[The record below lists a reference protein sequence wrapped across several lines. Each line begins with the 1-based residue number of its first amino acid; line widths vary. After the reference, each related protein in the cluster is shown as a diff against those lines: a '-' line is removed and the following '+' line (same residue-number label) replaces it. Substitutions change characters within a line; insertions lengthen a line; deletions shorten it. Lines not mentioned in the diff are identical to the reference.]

1 MYIPIIGLEV
11 YIELATV
18 IKMFGGCNASHFGK
32 KPNINTCPICLGLP
46 GALPYPNNKAIE
58 DTMLFALSF
67 NSEINKYSKFDRKHY
82 FYPDLAKGYQISQY
96 DIPFSH
102 DGYWMTKDGN
112 KIRIRRIHLEED
124 TAKLVHQKK
133 DEKRYSLVDF
143 NRSGVPLLEMV
154 TEPDFRS
161 VKDVSVFLKEV
172 QLIARYLEISSAD
185 MEKGSM
191 RLEANISLQTN
202 ETPDTNNILPDYKV
216 EIKNINSF
224 KFLVKAIEAEIKRQ
238 EDLLSQ
244 GKKVIQETRG
254 YDELKG
260 ITFSQRIKEE
270 SQDYRYFPEPDIP
283 PIRFTDNEIEE
294 IKKKLTEL
302 PDQKRSRF
310 KKDYNLPDN
319 YINILVISKKRS
331 DYFEKAVN
339 LSGKYKIGE
348 KILADLIINKNF
360 DQKYEEPELL
370 IKKVLELLKKDFS
383 TFNDIKNAVN
393 EVIEE
398 NRKAVS
404 DYQNGKG
411 EVIGDMIGMV
421 KKKLSGKGDPN
432 TIKETLYEIL

>member
-1 MYIPIIGLEV
+1 MPSFAQFAQFAQAGSE
-11 YIELATV
+11 EPAACAQ
-18 IKMFGGCNASHFGK
+18 F
-32 KPNINTCPICLGLP
+32 CPVL
-46 GALPYPNNKAIE
+46 
-58 DTMLFALSF
+58 LSF
-67 NSEINKYSKFDRKHY
+67 
-82 FYPDLAKGYQISQY
+82 AQISQFAQPFCTAGY
-96 DIPFSH
+96 LDIKI
-102 DGYWMTKDGN
+102 GERN
-112 KIRIRRIHLEED
+112 KRIDLERIHLEED
-124 TAKLVHQKK
+124 TAKLGHQKK

-191 RLEANISLQTN
+191 RLEANISLQKN
-202 ETPDTNNILPDYKV
+202 DTPDTNNILPDYKV

-283 PIRFTDNEIEE
+283 PIRFTDYEIEE
-294 IKKKLTEL
+294 IKKRLTEL

-310 KKDYNLPDN
+310 KRDYNLTDN
-319 YINILVISKKRS
+319 YADILVVSKKRS
-331 DYFEKAVN
+331 DYFEKAIN
-339 LSGKYKIGE
+339 LSRKYKIGE

-360 DQKYEEPELL
+360 DQKYLEPELF
-370 IKKVLELLKKDFS
+370 IKKVLELVKKDFS
-383 TFNDIKNAVN
+383 TIGDIRNAVN
-393 EVIEE
+393 EVIKE
-398 NRKAVS
+398 NQKAVL
-404 DYQNGKG
+404 DYQSGKG
-411 EVIGDMIGMV
+411 EVIGYMIGMV
-421 KKKLSGKGDPN
+421 QKKLSGKGDPN
-432 TIKETLYEIL
+432 TIKEILYEILKN